1 MPSAASTERSLHRAS
16 SQSIA
21 MSSQQHSVR
30 TRRRR
35 RADADAAF
43 GVKRGTALCPQC
55 GESRLPCATCFI
67 GWRVRLRD
75 WPSANLSAD
84 AEVIAF
90 QPGTKVHKLR
100 LAPGPAAALDAR
112 RACRGSRAVNEPG
125 AAA

>member
-1 MPSAASTERSLHRAS
+1 
-16 SQSIA
+16 

-100 LAPGPAAALDAR
+100 LAPGPAAAL
-112 RACRGSRAVNEPG
+112 GEELVWVNLS
-125 AAA
+125 AAAPGP